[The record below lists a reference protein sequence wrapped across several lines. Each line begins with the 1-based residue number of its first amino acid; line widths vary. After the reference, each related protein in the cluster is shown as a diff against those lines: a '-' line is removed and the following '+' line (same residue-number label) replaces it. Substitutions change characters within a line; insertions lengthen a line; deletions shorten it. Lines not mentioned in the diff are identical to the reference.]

1 MSTEVHEAHASRDH
15 GRVVRLVLA
24 AVLVAAVIAVAI
36 DNREEVEVGYVVGE
50 VRAPVWI
57 ILVAAGV
64 AGVLI
69 GWLIKHRP
77 RHHH

>member
-1 MSTEVHEAHASRDH
+1 MSTDARQAHASRDT
-15 GRVVRLVLA
+15 GRIVRLVIA
-24 AVLVAAVIAVAI
+24 ALLVAVVGAIAI
-36 DNREEVEVGYVVGE
+36 DNREEVEVGYVAGQ

-57 ILVAAGV
+57 VLIAAGV

-77 RHHH
+77 RHQR